1 MLSDISKEI
10 SNQIKLKREI
20 IQTRPILLS
29 AISNIQRRNQTS
41 NEKNINRVKS
51 HISDHYSIN
60 NNLLLKPETVNQIRL
75 KRKIIQ
81 TY

>member
-1 MLSDISKEI
+1 MLSDISEEI